1 MAKTA
6 TLKPI
11 NSVIWVTE
19 DECKTIIPEQ
29 VCMDVVGEKAYGIA
43 SLPTKWTLPFFV
55 ISGALLD
62 NYKIGHCFDESLHA
76 WKQSVEKA
84 AELCGLSA
92 NDPIIV
98 RSNAQRNVENIFLLV
113 VFWQIGLS

>member
-76 WKQSVEKA
+76 WKQH
-84 AELCGLSA
+84 
-92 NDPIIV
+92 
-98 RSNAQRNVENIFLLV
+98 
-113 VFWQIGLS
+113 